1 MGEQVTGS
9 KQKREQKILPC
20 IATTLTHDLIHL
32 SLNASLPEP
41 CLVLLEH
48 HGDHL
53 HLPLCQLILGWHLLS
68 LCIPRR
74 NLLVRLLNQD
84 WLLSCEE

>member
-1 MGEQVTGS
+1 MLNIFQKRPVGNLTHTSEYDLLLYSRWHCLLMGEQVMGS
-9 KQKREQKILPC
+9 KQ
-20 IATTLTHDLIHL
+20 THDLIHL

-53 HLPLCQLILGWHLLS
+53 QLPLCQLILGWHLLS
-68 LCIPRR
+68 LSVAR
-74 NLLVRLLNQD
+74 
-84 WLLSCEE
+84 